1 MVVNLI
7 VAFVTLLMT
16 GFLAVW
22 LMFPHLRRWF
32 EEPKYRFLEQQ
43 RAFPEVTRNPVRA
56 DSLQGSRLG
65 ES

>member
-43 RAFPEVTRNPVRA
+43 RAFPEVTRKAVRA
-56 DSLQGSRLG
+56 DSLQGPHLG

>member
-43 RAFPEVTRNPVRA
+43 RAFPQVTRNPVRA
-56 DSLQGSRLG
+56 ED
-65 ES
+65 

>member
-43 RAFPEVTRNPVRA
+43 RAFPEVTRQSTPTERGA
-56 DSLQGSRLG
+56 
-65 ES
+65 